1 MATGKR
7 FFWLKLKREFM
18 TGDEVDFLMSQKHG
32 ANYVVL
38 YQMLCLTTIN
48 TGGRFTRTIGEVVIP
63 YDIDKITR
71 EVKWFD
77 RDTVIVALE
86 LFKKLGLVFEQ
97 EDGVLRITDFDEI
110 VGSETDWAAKQ
121 RRQRALAGGDNV
133 PTDVPELSPP
143 MSPQEYRDKSTE
155 KRDQIY
161 NSINHSAHAHAREEF
176 DPPSALDIAM
186 GLDGEEA
193 RLEARRGLEAHLRE
207 QLKRKYIGKSRVV
220 MSGEQIDSLAELL
233 SLEELEHYLDVIDT
247 CERSG
252 KRYRGKTHYQAILEM
267 AEKDRRVVSDAK
279 T

>member
-38 YQMLCLTTIN
+38 YQMLCLATIN
-48 TGGRFTRTIGEVVIP
+48 TGGSFSRTIGEAVIP

-71 EVKWFD
+71 EGKWFD

-86 LFKKLGLVFEQ
+86 LYKKLGLVYEQ
-97 EDGVLRITDFDEI
+97 ENGILQIADFKEI
-110 VGSETDWAAKQ
+110 VGSETDWAAQKQ
-121 RRQRALAGGDNV
+121 RQRLEKGVDNV
-133 PTDVPELSPP
+133 HGNVPELSTP
-143 MSPQEYRDKSTE
+143 MSTQENREKSIE

-161 NSINHSAHAHAREEF
+161 NSINHSAHAHTREEI

-193 RLEARRGLEAHLRE
+193 RRELEAHLRE
-207 QLKRKYIGKSRVV
+207 QLKRKYIGKSRVI
-220 MSGEQIDSLAELL
+220 MSGEQFDSLVELL
-233 SLEELEHYLDVIDT
+233 SLEELDHYLEVIDM
-247 CERSG
+247 CERNG
-252 KRYRGKTHYQAILEM
+252 KSYRGKTHYQAILNM